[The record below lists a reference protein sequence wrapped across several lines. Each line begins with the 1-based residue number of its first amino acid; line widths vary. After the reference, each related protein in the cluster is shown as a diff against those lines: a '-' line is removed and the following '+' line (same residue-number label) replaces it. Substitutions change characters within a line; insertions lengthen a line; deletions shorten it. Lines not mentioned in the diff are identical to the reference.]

1 MMRPCQSPDTR
12 ALELLSQWLETPFGK
27 RVQRAEAACI
37 ERMIEDSFGHY
48 LAQIACGNEFGQ
60 VLQHSRIRSRLLLSE
75 HLLSAASGDL
85 IQARPSALPLEA
97 ASIDAVLLPHTLDFY
112 PQPQP
117 VLREVERVLIPEG
130 RVFITGFNPF
140 STWGLR
146 RALNRPR
153 RVPWCGNQLSASRL
167 IDWLDLLGLQLE
179 MRQWLLFRPPVRT
192 LQDRPLS
199 WLEHSGL
206 RWWPMLGGVYVLR
219 AVKRVSLAT
228 PLRPRWRTRP
238 LFLPGEAVK
247 PTAREVNHV

>member
-1 MMRPCQSPDTR
+1 MMRSCQSPDTDP
-12 ALELLSQWLETPFGK
+12 LQLLASWFETPLGR
-27 RVQRAEAACI
+27 RVRQAEAACI

-48 LAQIACGNEFGQ
+48 LVQIACVDDFGQ
-60 VLQHSRIRSRLLLSE
+60 VLQRSRIRSRLLISE
-75 HLLSAASGDL
+75 HGRSAANGAL
-85 IQARPSALPLEA
+85 IQARPSALPLQA
-97 ASIDAVLLPHTLDFY
+97 ASIDAVLLPHTLDFC

-130 RVFITGFNPF
+130 RVFIIGFNPF
-140 STWGLR
+140 STWGMR
-146 RALNRPR
+146 RGLNRPR
-153 RVPWCGNQLSASRL
+153 RVPWCGNHLSASRL

-179 MRQWLLFRPPVRT
+179 MRQWLLFRPPIHA
-192 LQDRPLS
+192 LQDRRLT
-199 WLEHSGL
+199 WLERSGS

-238 LFLPGEAVK
+238 LFLPGGAVK